1 MKHKAAKIL
10 FLISFLPWLFVPVNG
25 ILGAIFGV
33 GFFFDTC
40 YGWDGFLLGVLG
52 ALLGMT
58 LIPILPVCLV
68 YEICYIVRNKV
79 TVVKKVPAKKFYI
92 TVGAVCAAVAIAV
105 LLHVFRY
112 EIERVYQ
119 KGSAKRMS
127 KAAEEQISF
136 NENDISCDGI
146 LGIEEFTTDTIFVDY
161 DKMQVGFL
169 LGTVDEF
176 WRVKLKKTTPDSEE
190 LTRLYQDYYV
200 QAKIRLSDP
209 GKVLYSFSL
218 DDESRHQTVALL
230 LITEDGT
237 LYYADEIKEYNTD
250 RDRFTG
256 LHWSRFSV
264 KEGMRLPELPEEN

>member
-1 MKHKAAKIL
+1 MKGKVAKIL
-10 FLISFLPWLFVPVNG
+10 FLLSFLPWIFIPVNG

-33 GFFFDTC
+33 GFFFSTC

-79 TVVKKVPAKKFYI
+79 PVVKKVPAKKFYI
-92 TVGAVCAAVAIAV
+92 TVGAVCGVVVVAV
-105 LLHVFRY
+105 LLRVFRY
-112 EIERVYQ
+112 QIESAWQTVV
-119 KGSAKRMS
+119 AKRMV
-127 KAAEEQISF
+127 KTAEEQISF
-136 NENDISCDGI
+136 NENDISVGGI
-146 LGIEEFTTDTIFVDY
+146 LGLEEFTTDTIFVDY

-190 LTRLYQDYYV
+190 LAGLYQDYYV
-200 QAKIRLSDP
+200 QAKIRLSSP
-209 GKVLYSFSL
+209 GKVLYSFSI
-218 DDESRHQTVALL
+218 DEDNNHRTVALL
-230 LITEDGT
+230 LETEDGT

-256 LHWSRFSV
+256 LHWSRFYVGEEV
-264 KEGMRLPELPEEN
+264 KWSDLSEEK